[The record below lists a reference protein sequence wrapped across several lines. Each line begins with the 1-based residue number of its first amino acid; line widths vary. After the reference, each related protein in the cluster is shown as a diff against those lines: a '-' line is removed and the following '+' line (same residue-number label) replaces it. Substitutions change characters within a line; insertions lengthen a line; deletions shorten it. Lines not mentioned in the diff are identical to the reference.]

1 MHKTKIEWTETSWNP
16 ITGCTKIS
24 KGCENCYA
32 ERMAKRLKAMGN
44 KRYKNGFNV
53 TIHNDLF
60 CKPYTYTKPTRVF
73 VNSMSDFFHSQIP
86 VDIIQELMRIMADCP
101 QHIFQILTKRAE
113 RLAELSKSLSFS
125 PNIWMGV
132 TVESAEYIERIELL
146 KQTGAK
152 IKFVSFE
159 PLITKIPDVDLSGI
173 DWIIVGGESGP
184 GARPMEKEW
193 VIHLKELAG
202 KYGVHFFFKQW
213 GGVQKHKTGR
223 ILNGRT
229 WDAIPEPATL

>member
-1 MHKTKIEWTETSWNP
+1 MHKTKIEWTETTWNP

-44 KRYKNGFNV
+44 KRYRNGFNV
-53 TIHNDLF
+53 TIHHDLF
-60 CKPYTYTKPTRVF
+60 NRPYTYTKPTRVF
-73 VNSMSDFFHSQIP
+73 VNSMSDFFHPQIP
-86 VDIIQELMRIMADCP
+86 VEIIQELMRIMADCP

-113 RLAELSKSLSFS
+113 RLAELSKVLSFA
-125 PNIWMGV
+125 PNIWIGV

-146 KQTGAK
+146 KQTDAK

-159 PLITKIPDVDLSGI
+159 PLITRIPDVDLSGI
-173 DWIIVGGESGP
+173 DWIIVGGESGS
-184 GARPMEKEW
+184 GARPMKKEW
-193 VIHLKELAG
+193 AIHLKELAE
-202 KYGVHFFFKQW
+202 KYSVHFFFKQW

-223 ILNGRT
+223 ILEGKT
-229 WDAIPEPATL
+229 WDAIPEPVT